1 VAAAAATEEVVTSVI
16 VRPASGYDLSTN
28 VNYTLVA
35 DTDTALSDETDA
47 TGVTWDNTPDNPLG
61 SCTVDAD
68 LQPSSELADVVLT
81 ATNVQAFVHIRAATN
96 SPADRAALV
105 EFTIAGRLFF
115 SDWLQVGDPGGHD
128 RDPDAGP
135 DFTVRE
141 YVSGIVRGSS
151 DDGNPLTLAEA
162 ESLADALSSGAAVHL
177 DWLVGISSD
186 PGLRMT
192 ELWLEVTW
200 DGEPDVELWPL
211 HQRQRGI
218 TGLQQRRR
226 HDW

>member
-1 VAAAAATEEVVTSVI
+1 VVTTVI
-16 VRPASGYDLSTN
+16 VRPASGYTLSSN
-28 VNYTLVA
+28 PNYTLVA
-35 DTDTALSDETDA
+35 DTDTALSDSSDA

-68 LQPSSELADVVLT
+68 LEPSSALSDVVET

-96 SPADRAALV
+96 GGADRAAAV

-115 SDWLQVGDPGGHD
+115 TDWLQNGDTGGHD
-128 RDPDAGP
+128 FDISLGP

-141 YVSGIVRGSS
+141 YVSGVVRGSS

-162 ESLADALSSGAAVHL
+162 ESLADALAAGATVHL
-177 DWLVGISSD
+177 DWLVGVSSD

-200 DGEPDVELWPL
+200 DDTSVELWPL

-218 TGLQQRRR
+218 TGLQQRHR